1 MASDWKD
8 ALNALKNSGD
18 IPVDDTP
25 DTVAEPEKKEVQ
37 KTPLHVL
44 IDKKGRKG
52 KTATIIE
59 GFNCTDD
66 ELQEIA
72 RILKQ
77 RLGTGGSA
85 REGEILI
92 QGDRKNEVTDI
103 LKSLGYKTK
112 G

>member
-1 MASDWKD
+1 MATDWKD
-8 ALNALKNSGD
+8 ALNALKTSGN

-25 DTVAEPEKKEVQ
+25 EPEPAQKNTGVQ

-52 KTATIIE
+52 KTATIID
-59 GFNCTDD
+59 GFTCSDSQLEET
-66 ELQEIA
+66 A
-72 RILKQ
+72 KTLKQ

-85 REGEILI
+85 RGGEILI
-92 QGDRKNEVTDI
+92 QGDHKNDVIAI
-103 LKSLGYKTK
+103 LQSLGYKTK